1 MKTRS
6 AALLLLATTLS
17 ACGATTISVG
27 DVRVLVGERSS
38 GGSDALLNGRLAVS
52 GGCLGVEMTDT
63 GSYVVV
69 VWPHGTDV
77 AEAEPLTVDVPGEGS
92 LEVGDEV
99 SLGGGFITVEDGGPA
114 QVGGV
119 EVPEECADREV
130 FLAN

>member
-1 MKTRS
+1 MKTS
-6 AALLLLATTLS
+6 PAVVLLLVATLS
-17 ACGATTISVG
+17 ACGARTISAG
-27 DVRVLVGERSS
+27 DVQVLVGERSRS
-38 GGSDALLNGRLAVS
+38 GSDALLNGRLAVS
-52 GGCLGVEMTDT
+52 DGCLGVEMTDT

-77 AEAEPLTVDVPGEGS
+77 EEEEPLTVDVPDAGS

-99 SLGGGFITVEDGGPA
+99 SLGGGFVTVEDGGPA

-119 EVPEECADREV
+119 EVPEECASREV